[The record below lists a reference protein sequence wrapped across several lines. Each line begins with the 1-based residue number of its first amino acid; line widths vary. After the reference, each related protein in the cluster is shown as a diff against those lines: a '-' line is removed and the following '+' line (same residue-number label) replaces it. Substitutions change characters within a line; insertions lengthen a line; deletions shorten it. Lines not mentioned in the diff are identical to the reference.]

1 MVSRAWQS
9 IFGETGPRQDSM
21 LPLLETSVFKVL
33 PGIPAAQRIVTL
45 PTIASHSRLPPPLP
59 AIVPPSGILFLCH
72 VLAMLRWYFALM
84 KVRPTDWCN

>member
-45 PTIASHSRLPPPLP
+45 PTIASHSRLPPPP
-59 AIVPPSGILFLCH
+59 GHSPTIWHTLFMPRTSYVEMVFCAHESSANGL
-72 VLAMLRWYFALM
+72 V
-84 KVRPTDWCN
+84 